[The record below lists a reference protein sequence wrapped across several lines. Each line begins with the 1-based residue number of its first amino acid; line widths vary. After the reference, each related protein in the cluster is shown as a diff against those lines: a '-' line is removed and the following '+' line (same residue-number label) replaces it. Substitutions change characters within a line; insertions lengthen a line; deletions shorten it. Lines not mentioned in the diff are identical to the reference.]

1 MTTPAPHDAPDAA
14 LLLAQARSLP
24 QLRVIAFEHDA
35 KRYWVKRPE
44 KPPLRLRLQKGNGQR
59 AFQREL
65 ARLNAFAAKGAPV
78 PPVLAQAPDIMVLAD
93 AGTPL
98 THLAYGETADSM
110 QVLLSHAATALAQMH
125 ARALAHGRPRLRDIC
140 WDGAQ
145 IQFVDLE
152 AGARLNAPRWRR
164 ARDLLVFLH
173 SIWQNDPDISAAA
186 PAALAAYTAADS
198 AQIVPLARRMARH
211 LRLVGYLATPLVRR
225 DRKRNKTNSEFVAFA
240 QLLDF
245 LA

>member
-1 MTTPAPHDAPDAA
+1 MNSRAPHNAPDAA

-24 QLRVIAFEHDA
+24 RLRVIAFEHDG

-44 KPPLRLRLQKGNGQR
+44 VPPLRLRLQKGNGQQ
-59 AFQREL
+59 AFHREL

-78 PPVLAQAPDIMVLAD
+78 PPVLAQAPDLMVLAD
-93 AGTPL
+93 VGIPL
-98 THLAYGETADSM
+98 THLAYGENADGM
-110 QVLLSHAATALAQMH
+110 QVLLSHAARALTQLH
-125 ARALAHGRPRLRDIC
+125 ACNLAHGRPRLRDIC

-145 IQFVDLE
+145 IRFVDLE
-152 AGARLNAPRWRR
+152 AGARLDAPRWRR

-173 SIWQNDPDISAAA
+173 SIWQNDPDISVAA
-186 PAALAAYTAADS
+186 PAALAAYAAADS
-198 AQIVPLARRMARH
+198 AQIVPLARRIARR
-211 LRLVGYLATPLVRR
+211 LRLVGYLVAPLVWR